1 MPGGEH
7 EQKYSIRFGCAVSAR
22 AVRKLSNHHVYE
34 QAQKTKQTSK
44 IASEWNQWWGEL
56 RSEINKSAKQLNCT
70 HVLGYRESVTIHNS
84 MCIFTAFGTAV
95 RATVASQKKYSM
107 NQFARYYKMTSN
119 TSKNDGKNASKA
131 NSAGK
136 RYAHNVDFSNNVE
149 QEMRQESR
157 FKKKSSFNF
166 DHSPGQINILARN
179 EEAKP
184 TLKNSDKTSDHSS
197 NSATN
202 EVRQIADELK
212 SDVKSCKFCH
222 VILPRKKAKYP

>member
-1 MPGGEH
+1 
-7 EQKYSIRFGCAVSAR
+7 
-22 AVRKLSNHHVYE
+22 
-34 QAQKTKQTSK
+34 
-44 IASEWNQWWGEL
+44 
-56 RSEINKSAKQLNCT
+56 
-70 HVLGYRESVTIHNS
+70 

-131 NSAGK
+131 SSAGK
-136 RYAHNVDFSNNVE
+136 RHGHNVDFSNNAE

-166 DHSPGQINILARN
+166 DNSPGQINILARN
-179 EEAKP
+179 EDAKP
-184 TLKNSDKTSDHSS
+184 ALKNSDKTSDHSS

-202 EVRQIADELK
+202 EARQIADELK

-222 VILPRKKAKYP
+222 VILPRKKAKYPARVDGRVKSTKQMSIDQDDFVVGPNLHKCLSCGERYVPEVIIATINPPDGLQIIGTPQLIEARAIKIKKTKSKSTRH